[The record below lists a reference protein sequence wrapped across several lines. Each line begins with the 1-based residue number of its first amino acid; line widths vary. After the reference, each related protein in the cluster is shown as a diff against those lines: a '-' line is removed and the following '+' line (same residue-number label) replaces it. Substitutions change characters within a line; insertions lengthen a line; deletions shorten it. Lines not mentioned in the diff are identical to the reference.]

1 MHPGLLVLSAASL
14 AAVILSPLPSADARG
29 ARAAKYDA
37 SHYQAGPRGKSRK
50 ARRSVP
56 APPRITSA
64 KRPGSCGTF
73 MYWKDGRCND
83 ARNKK

>member
-1 MHPGLLVLSAASL
+1 MHPGLLVLCATAL
-14 AAVILSPLPSADARG
+14 ATVMLSPLPSADARG
-29 ARAAKYDA
+29 ARSAKYDV
-37 SHYQAGPRGKSRK
+37 SRYQAGPRRSSRK
-50 ARRSVP
+50 ARRAVS
-56 APPRITSA
+56 AQPRIASA

>member
-1 MHPGLLVLSAASL
+1 MHPGLLVLSAAAL

-29 ARAAKYDA
+29 ARSAKYDA
-37 SHYQAGPRGKSRK
+37 SRYQAGPRRTSRK
-50 ARRSVP
+50 ARRAVS
-56 APPRITSA
+56 AQPRIASA